1 METNKKTAEQRLE
14 WKQIRKQ
21 QSKVVDAKKGCWKC
35 GHILQRWDGKQHRDD
50 KVLLSYTDRTTLL
63 PLSTLWPL
71 VPPHN
76 TKRRQNS
83 STTDGLT
90 DGRGAESGHSSD
102 GTLKAAAAAT
112 QQRISTKDSKTTT
125 TKGTTNRQGLGVI
138 KPGVNPGVNPGAKLE
153 ISFLVNLSPKF

>member
-90 DGRGAESGHSSD
+90 DGRGAESGHSGD
-102 GTLKAAAAAT
+102 GALKAAAAAAANLYKGLKNHNHKGER
-112 QQRISTKDSKTTT
+112 QIAKDW
-125 TKGTTNRQGLGVI
+125 GLSNQVSI
-138 KPGVNPGVNPGAKLE
+138 QVPNW
-153 ISFLVNLSPKF
+153 IFLFW

>member
-14 WKQIRKQ
+14 WKQIREQ

-35 GHILQRWDGKQHRDD
+35 GHVLQRWDGKQHRDD
-50 KVLLSYTDRTTLL
+50 KVLLSYKDHTTLL

-71 VPPHN
+71 VLPHN
-76 TKRRQNS
+76 TKRRKNS

-102 GTLKAAAAAT
+102 GALKAAAEAAAAT
-112 QQRISTKDSKTTT
+112 QQRIST
-125 TKGTTNRQGLGVI
+125 
-138 KPGVNPGVNPGAKLE
+138 
-153 ISFLVNLSPKF
+153 

>member
-1 METNKKTAEQRLE
+1 ME

-35 GHILQRWDGKQHRDD
+35 GHVLQRWDGKQHRDD
-50 KVLLSYTDRTTLL
+50 KVLLSYTDRRTLL

-90 DGRGAESGHSSD
+90 DGRGLDSGHSSY
-102 GTLKAAAAAT
+102 GALKAAAASAAT
-112 QQRISTKDSKTTT
+112 QQRFSTKDSKTTA
-125 TKGTTNRQGLGVI
+125 TKGTTRTGGYQTRCQSRCQTGFFFFG
-138 KPGVNPGVNPGAKLE
+138 KSK
-153 ISFLVNLSPKF
+153 S

>member
-35 GHILQRWDGKQHRDD
+35 GHVLQRWDGKQHRDD

-90 DGRGAESGHSSD
+90 DGRGAESGHSGD
-102 GTLKAAAAAT
+102 GALKAAAAAAAAAKSLQRT
-112 QQRISTKDSKTTT
+112 QKPQPQRERQIAKDW
-125 TKGTTNRQGLGVI
+125 GLSNQVSI
-138 KPGVNPGVNPGAKLE
+138 QVPNW
-153 ISFLVNLSPKF
+153 IFLFW

>member
-1 METNKKTAEQRLE
+1 ME

-21 QSKVVDAKKGCWKC
+21 QSKVVDTKKGCWKC
-35 GHILQRWDGKQHRDD
+35 GHVLQRWHGKQHRDD

-83 STTDGLT
+83 STTDRRTEGQT
-90 DGRGAESGHSSD
+90 QGGQRPQQRWSS
-102 GTLKAAAAAT
+102 LSSSSSSSSAAT
-112 QQRISTKDSKTTT
+112 QQRISSKDSKTTA
-125 TKGTTNRQGLGVI
+125 TKGTTNRQRTGGYQTRCQSRCQT
-138 KPGVNPGVNPGAKLE
+138 E
-153 ISFLVNLSPKF
+153 IFFFGKSKS